1 MKICNLILI
10 AFSQQVNSQASEAK
24 DIINEVRSSTSD
36 YTKVEE
42 ELEKVK
48 HTLDNMK
55 SLADTANSYL
65 EKARTTPGPS
75 KANPGLLPSLR
86 EAIGNIKSRHPPT
99 LEQDNK
105 TSTLQKTKKRVY
117 KLRVVKGLS

>member
-1 MKICNLILI
+1 M
-10 AFSQQVNSQASEAK
+10 
-24 DIINEVRSSTSD
+24 NEVRSSTSD

-48 HTLDNMK
+48 HTLDNIK

-65 EKARTTPGPS
+65 EKTRTTPPPGPS

-86 EAIGNIKSRHPPT
+86 EALLVMLKVGTPT